1 MLWSLFGWVTILEG
15 NVLQDK
21 NFIGYHLHKKKKER
35 KRLIP
40 NPEKKKAKQRIS
52 ASIAYII

>member
-21 NFIGYHLHKKKKER
+21 NFIGYHLHKKKKR
-35 KRLIP
+35 
-40 NPEKKKAKQRIS
+40 EKKANPKSRKKESQAKD
-52 ASIAYII
+52 